1 MMQLSLCK
9 LIKGFNKKELA
20 NLAIIAKLA
29 NLILAGFSKVLSEGF
44 FQRFDNAGNFRIGE
58 RRAAWQA

>member
-9 LIKGFNKKELA
+9 PIKGFNRKGLA
-20 NLAIIAKLA
+20 NLAVIAKLA
-29 NLILAGFSKVLSEGF
+29 NLILAGFSKRLSEGF
-44 FQRFDNAGNFRIGE
+44 FQRFDNAGYFIIGE